1 MASRGSISDE
11 MVSGGDKLPIKT
23 ELDEIEEFHI
33 KSEVGR
39 SHVVKGISSQT
50 EVFNCITGLYE
61 QILTRL
67 SDMRNNQRKAQ
78 LLACSR
84 QFNSI
89 MGSILKKID
98 DYEANFGYSQ
108 DNTRQEPMAIGSL
121 AWYEMFVGFLLEHQR
136 ILMEE
141 NKANVLD
148 GNAVSRQFIRNLNL
162 LDKFRA
168 KGRSRF
174 LNDI

>member
-1 MASRGSISDE
+1 

-39 SHVVKGISSQT
+39 SHVVKGISSLT
-50 EVFNCITGLYE
+50 EVNNWITALYE

-67 SDMRNNQRKAQ
+67 SDMRSNQRNVR

-84 QFNSI
+84 QCNNIIDS
-89 MGSILKKID
+89 MLKKID

-108 DNTRQEPMAIGSL
+108 DNTRQQPMAIGSL
-121 AWYEMFVGFLLEHQR
+121 AWYEMFVGLLLEHGR
-136 ILMEE
+136 ILIEE
-141 NKANVLD
+141 TNANVLD

-174 LNDI
+174 PNDV